1 MPRRYQHT
9 IELLP
14 QIREMLARGMT
25 QKEVAE
31 ELGLAGKKSVHDLLT
46 RENRKQK
53 RMEAGIMPRPKGR
66 PHKYAAPRDIVEA
79 QAYEIRRLKME
90 NELLR
95 DFLSLA
101 GKE

>member
-9 IELLP
+9 MELLP

-25 QKEVAE
+25 QTEVAE

-53 RMEAGIMPRPKGR
+53 QMEPGLHPALRGDLVRVLR
-66 PHKYAAPRDIVEA
+66 R
-79 QAYEIRRLKME
+79 EI
-90 NELLR
+90 
-95 DFLSLA
+95 S
-101 GKE
+101 